1 MKVNLEIKPYP
12 VLPHSEPEL
21 AACPFCGCGAY
32 LMTGHGGCQFG
43 KCKGCGA
50 EGARA
55 WRRGWSCEEE
65 FEVVK
70 EERKRDA
77 AEKWN
82 RRANA
87 LFILQFQNES
97 WQPLDDAAEP
107 WILVAKFIV
116 FLLLLVWAARRVA

>member
-1 MKVNLEIKPYP
+1 MSAATMNTQQMA
-12 VLPHSEPEL
+12 SEPLPASETL
-21 AACPFCGCGAY
+21 ALAPCPFCGGEAY
-32 LMTGHGGCQFG
+32 LLTGHGGCQFG
-43 KCKGCGA
+43 KCKACGA

-65 FEVVK
+65 FEVVR

-87 LFILQFQNES
+87 KLS
-97 WQPLDDAAEP
+97 D
-107 WILVAKFIV
+107 
-116 FLLLLVWAARRVA
+116 